1 MKSLPKV
8 RFCNANHQGL
18 VQGQS
23 GGPRAGPGDESSMIS
38 LQRAKDDDDT
48 SRVMFYEMAG
58 RNLFKELQSMEE

>member
-1 MKSLPKV
+1 MMQQNTRALL
-8 RFCNANHQGL
+8 RRTFAE
-18 VQGQS
+18 VQ
-23 GGPRAGPGDESSMIS
+23 RDNESSMIS